1 VHETSIT
8 RRLKNIK
15 HVDLLFSPK
24 LRNRAM
30 GAPWQQAG
38 FMRKMAT
45 ENQLFSR
52 SENLLQKPRPSESFS
67 RTFSFASKGPRST
80 GKDMYFPVNNIQPEV
95 RALLTSWEL
104 VKNRQQGVQA
114 SQSSLISYDPL
125 RVTSDFSRPPSRF
138 HRNRRKLIRN
148 TIDDNAPGSMEAV

>member
-1 VHETSIT
+1 
-8 RRLKNIK
+8 
-15 HVDLLFSPK
+15 
-24 LRNRAM
+24 M

-38 FMRKMAT
+38 FMRKMAA

-67 RTFSFASKGPRST
+67 RTFSLAASKGPKLT

-104 VKNRQQGVQA
+104 TKNKQQGVQA
-114 SQSSLISYDPL
+114 SQSSLISFDPL

-138 HRNRRKLIRN
+138 HRNRRKFLRN
-148 TIDDNAPGSMEAV
+148 TSDDIAPPGNMDAE